1 MKIPA
6 GAGKRWFMDLKTF
19 VSEVITQVG
28 EGILDAQERSNN
40 QYSVSPLVGFSDG
53 NIQLTGSE
61 KQSYVQSIDFD
72 IAIVVQDKDGTQA
85 GGKLS
90 IPFVNLSLGA
100 SNSEEKL
107 TGNTSRVRFSIP
119 VVWPYQNIVSH
130 KK

>member
-1 MKIPA
+1 MKVPA
-6 GAGKRWFMDLKTF
+6 GAGKGGFMDLKTF

>member
-1 MKIPA
+1 MY
-6 GAGKRWFMDLKTF
+6 KR
-19 VSEVITQVG
+19 Q
-28 EGILDAQERSNN
+28 RSNN

>member
-1 MKIPA
+1 
-6 GAGKRWFMDLKTF
+6 MDLKTF

-107 TGNTSRVRFSIP
+107 T
-119 VVWPYQNIVSH
+119 
-130 KK
+130 

>member
-1 MKIPA
+1 MY
-6 GAGKRWFMDLKTF
+6 LKTF